1 MRKITDQ
8 IKPVLAFTVVIL
20 GFAYFFLCTFTGV
33 HANDQILIAIVG
45 SMTMALGYYFGNSS
59 GSAKKDE
66 VIQEQIKIKED
77 AST

>member
-1 MRKITDQ
+1 MIKANDH
-8 IKPVLAFTVVIL
+8 IKPILAFTVVLL

-66 VIQEQIKIKED
+66 VIHEQIKNKED